1 MFDKIEPYLY
11 SVEKPGRYVGEEM
24 GAVKKQIDEDTVRF
38 LFAFPD
44 IYDIGMSFVGMQILY
59 GLLNE
64 MDNVYCERTF
74 APWVDMEK
82 LMRDKNIPL
91 YSLETKTNASDFDIL
106 GFTLQYEMSYT
117 NILNMLDL
125 GNIPIESKDR
135 DDSMPI
141 VVAGGPCAFNPEP
154 IWDIIDV
161 FFIGDAEEVLPEFIN
176 LYKNSNKD
184 NWNRDDFLIKA
195 ANIEGIYVPK
205 FHDVKYNEDGT
216 IKERIVDSRVPKV
229 INKAMVKDLNES
241 FYPESFIV
249 PYVDIVHDRVSMEIF
264 RGCTRGCRFCQ
275 AGMLYRPIR
284 ERTAET
290 ILKQSKILLENS
302 GYEEISL
309 SSLST
314 SDHSEIQF
322 IIRELMDYC
331 YERKIGLS
339 LPSLRLDGFPADIL
353 EKINEVKK
361 TNLTFAPEAGTQRLR
376 DVINKGITEDDLITA
391 SREAFERGWSTV
403 KLYFMMGLPSET
415 MEDLE
420 GIKTL
425 SYKVKDL
432 FFNMPKEERRGN
444 LKINTS
450 VSCFVPKPFTPFQ
463 WIAQDTIEMFEEKQ
477 NMLSKEIRDR
487 KVSLSM
493 HDPRTSVMEG
503 VFARGDRKLSNVI
516 KRAWKKGCRFDS
528 WSHHFKYDIWME
540 AFKEE
545 GIDTDF
551 YTTRERGKD
560 ELFPWDFINA
570 GVSKK
575 FLYNEYEK
583 SFNGDLT
590 SDCRKG
596 CKNCGIIEHY
606 GKEVCNV

>member
-82 LMRDKNIPL
+82 LMRDRNIPL

-420 GIKTL
+420 GIKIL

>member
-391 SREAFERGWSTV
+391 AREAFERGWSTV

-420 GIKTL
+420 GIKIL

>member
-82 LMRDKNIPL
+82 LMRDRNIPL

-463 WIAQDTIEMFEEKQ
+463 WIAQDTIEIFEEKQ

-575 FLYNEYEK
+575 FLYDEYEK

>member
-420 GIKTL
+420 GIKIL